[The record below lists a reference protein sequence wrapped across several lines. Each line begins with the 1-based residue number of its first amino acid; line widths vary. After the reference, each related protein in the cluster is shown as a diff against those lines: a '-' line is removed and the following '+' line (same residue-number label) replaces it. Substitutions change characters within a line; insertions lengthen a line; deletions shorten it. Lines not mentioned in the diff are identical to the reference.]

1 MVQPSGARVTVAKA
15 VSESGDSGSQWW
27 MGSNIENP
35 QPPALEGKNYK
46 LETLHWLALKRA

>member
-1 MVQPSGARVTVAKA
+1 MDQPSGARVTVAKA

-35 QPPALEGKNYK
+35 QPLALEGKNYK